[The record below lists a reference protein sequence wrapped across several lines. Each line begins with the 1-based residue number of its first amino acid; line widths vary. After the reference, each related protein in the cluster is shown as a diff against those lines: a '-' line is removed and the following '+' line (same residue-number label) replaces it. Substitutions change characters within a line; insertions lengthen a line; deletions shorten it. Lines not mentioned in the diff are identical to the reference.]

1 MKIAVLTDSTAYIP
15 EDIMKK
21 HNIYMIPL
29 NVVIE
34 GRSYKEEV
42 DLSWPDYYE
51 KVKELKELPTTSQP
65 SFGEFLTMYEKLA
78 ESYDAVISVHLSS
91 GISGTFSSSVSA
103 GEMAENI
110 KVYPFDSEIS
120 CMIQGFYAIEASEL
134 AEQGMEPEEIL
145 QHLEALKKRTRAY
158 FMVDDLAHLQ
168 RGGRLSGA
176 QAFIGG
182 LLQIKPVLHFVDKLI
197 VPFEKI
203 RTRKKALN
211 RIYDLFAEDAGTI
224 RNGKLV
230 CIATPRTD
238 VVLELAPR
246 LKDAFSG
253 FEIAA
258 LYGGSK
264 DRGTRKPLT
273 ISTTHQL
280 LRYKNAFDVIIIDE
294 VDAFPYSADKKLQF
308 AVKKARKHV
317 SACIYLSATPSKE
330 MKRDVE
336 KGQLHAVRIPAR
348 FHRRPLPEPSWKWIG
363 NWEKKLSKNKL
374 PLVLTNWV
382 KNHCEKNNPIFLFVP
397 TIPNLTQ
404 TVKLLKRIGYFTEG
418 VHAEDKM
425 RKEKVQQFR
434 DQQLQILVTTTILER
449 GVTVKNAQVGVLGA
463 ESAIFTESAL
473 VQIAGRAG
481 RHPEFAKGHVVF
493 FHYGKTKAMLEARAH
508 IKEMNQIALR
518 DQQIN
523 RC

>member
-65 SFGEFLTMYEKLA
+65 SFGEFVTMYEKLA

-110 KVYPFDSEIS
+110 KVYSFDSEIS

-134 AEQGMEPEEIL
+134 AEQGKEPEEIL

-211 RIYDLFAEDAGTI
+211 RIYDLFAEDAGKGVPI
-224 RNGKLV
+224 RAV
-230 CIATPRTD
+230 
-238 VVLELAPR
+238 
-246 LKDAFSG
+246 AFHANR
-253 FEIAA
+253 EEEA
-258 LYGGSK
+258 
-264 DRGTRKPLT
+264 
-273 ISTTHQL
+273 
-280 LRYKNAFDVIIIDE
+280 DE
-294 VDAFPYSADKKLQF
+294 
-308 AVKKARKHV
+308 
-317 SACIYLSATPSKE
+317 
-330 MKRDVE
+330 M
-336 KGQLHAVRIPAR
+336 
-348 FHRRPLPEPSWKWIG
+348 
-363 NWEKKLSKNKL
+363 
-374 PLVLTNWV
+374 
-382 KNHCEKNNPIFLFVP
+382 
-397 TIPNLTQ
+397 
-404 TVKLLKRIGYFTEG
+404 
-418 VHAEDKM
+418 
-425 RKEKVQQFR
+425 
-434 DQQLQILVTTTILER
+434 
-449 GVTVKNAQVGVLGA
+449 
-463 ESAIFTESAL
+463 
-473 VQIAGRAG
+473 
-481 RHPEFAKGHVVF
+481 
-493 FHYGKTKAMLEARAH
+493 
-508 IKEMNQIALR
+508 IKELQSKYPHVEFYKSYFGAVIGTHLGEGSLGLGW
-518 DQQIN
+518 QLKE
-523 RC
+523 